1 MEWKFAGFFFKGMK
15 KTLVIG
21 EGAHKWN
28 PCHSVLGFFRD
39 LELRHLSVNVART
52 PQV

>member
-28 PCHSVLGFFRD
+28 PCHSVLGFFSD
-39 LELRHLSVNVART
+39 LELRHLSVDVART
-52 PQV
+52 TQV